1 MEALRAEVLSL
12 KKELREAQEDARSL
26 KVRLLKSEAEVGR
39 MERERA
45 TSGGLIDLLAPTGG
59 RAAGRIA
66 TSNDVIVNR
75 LKAQVGELQ
84 NELRAKEAVVR
95 EMSQNTNNTKLK
107 ELDTERKTYFDEVQ
121 RLQALLDQLVTSL
134 SRRRRRRRSATRR

>member
-1 MEALRAEVLSL
+1 M
-12 KKELREAQEDARSL
+12 
-26 KVRLLKSEAEVGR
+26 
-39 MERERA
+39 
-45 TSGGLIDLLAPTGG
+45 
-59 RAAGRIA
+59 
-66 TSNDVIVNR
+66 IVNR

-134 SRRRRRRRSATRR
+134 SRRRRRRRSATPR